1 MLPQL
6 TSQDLNTLST
16 TQLLPLGTRVFLA
29 GDQGRR
35 GYTYVQFG
43 GTSTVA
49 SGLLLVTPSAPA
61 TSTGLALPTTN
72 STTQLSLGS
81 KMLYVTNGATAVTA
95 NQFADGQL
103 EVYGTNGIEA
113 YRIVGNSAD
122 SAGSAQLEVDL
133 AEGLRNTTALANGTN
148 TVNLRQSPALSV
160 AASMTIANPVGVTIQ
175 PVPNTASVTYYGWV
189 QSYGQAFVAAT
200 TAVKGQAITQD
211 TAGTP
216 GYVMSTA
223 AATSYEIGRV
233 IESVSSTYAN
243 VFLTLG

>member
-1 MLPQL
+1 
-6 TSQDLNTLST
+6 
-16 TQLLPLGTRVFLA
+16 
-29 GDQGRR
+29 
-35 GYTYVQFG
+35 
-43 GTSTVA
+43 
-49 SGLLLVTPSAPA
+49 
-61 TSTGLALPTTN
+61 
-72 STTQLSLGS
+72 
-81 KMLYVTNGATAVTA
+81 MLYVTNGATAVTA

-122 SAGSAQLEVDL
+122 STGSAQLEVDL

-148 TVNLRQSPALSV
+148 TVNLRQSPALNV
-160 AASMTIANPVGVTIQ
+160 AASTTIANPVGVTIQ

-200 TAVKGQAITQD
+200 TAVKGQAVTQD
-211 TAGTP
+211 TAGTA

-223 AATSYEIGRV
+223 AATSYEVGRV